1 MLPTDLAT
9 FGAIYSTNGSIW
21 RCHYLTC
28 VFPRHFVAP
37 HHPQP
42 TTPMKSLVVLLKKL
56 SKMAGKSASK
66 PMKTIPNKLP
76 CIVMLPTDLAT
87 FGAIYSTNGSIWR
100 CHYLTCVF
108 PRHFVAPHHPQPTTP
123 MKSLVVLLKK
133 LSKMAGKSASKP
145 MKTIPNKLPCITVE
159 WWRIAWKTL
168 CAFSRYTAFN
178 ISNRYF

>member
-1 MLPTDLAT
+1 MLSTDLAT

-28 VFPRHFVAP
+28 VFLRHFVAP

-66 PMKTIPNKLP
+66 PMK
-76 CIVMLPTDLAT
+76 
-87 FGAIYSTNGSIWR
+87 S
-100 CHYLTCVF
+100 
-108 PRHFVAPHHPQPTTP
+108 
-123 MKSLVVLLKK
+123 
-133 LSKMAGKSASKP
+133 
-145 MKTIPNKLPCITVE
+145 IPNKLPCITVE

-178 ISNRYF
+178 ISNRYFYIFIIACIRPLFANPVTIIV